1 MQQHEHMRNVEMAR
15 STTTKPETTFAE
27 KLNAVGDSL
36 SDLASSEDDVDGED
50 EDDAKADA

>member
-1 MQQHEHMRNVEMAR
+1 MAR